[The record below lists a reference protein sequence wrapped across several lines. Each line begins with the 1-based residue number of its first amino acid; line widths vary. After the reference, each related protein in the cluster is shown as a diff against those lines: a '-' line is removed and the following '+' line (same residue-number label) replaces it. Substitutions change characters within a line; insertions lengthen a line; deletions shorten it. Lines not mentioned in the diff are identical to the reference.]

1 MSTITPRQRAY
12 VHHYGPWLI
21 GGGVLLIALIVEG
34 AKHHVLSSERV
45 LFFVILIPTIIIHE
59 VSHGVVAYWCGD
71 STAKDAKR
79 LSLNPLRH
87 IDPIGTIVVP
97 VLLILTGTGVAFG
110 WAKPVP
116 VNINRLRH
124 PRNQE
129 ILVSLAGPGINIVIA
144 VIVGLALRFTG
155 NALVLSSLP
164 FTSWPLIDQ
173 IFILAGFTNIVIAV
187 FNLIP
192 VPPLDGSVLLERFL
206 PASALPGYYRLRS
219 LSLILVIA
227 LVFLAPNALNALFAH
242 SVSIWESVVGI
253 TQFGIGL

>member
-1 MSTITPRQRAY
+1 MATLTQRQRAY

-21 GGGVLLIALIVEG
+21 GGGVIVAALIG
-34 AKHHVLSSERV
+34 AAVRHHVLSNQRA
-45 LFFVILIPTIIIHE
+45 LFFIILIPTIIIHE
-59 VSHGVVAYWCGD
+59 VTHGVVALWCGD
-71 STAKDAKR
+71 TTAKDARR

-87 IDPIGTIVVP
+87 IDPIGTVVVP
-97 VLLILTGTGVAFG
+97 VLLILSGSGVAFG

-129 ILVSLAGPGINIVIA
+129 ILVSLAGPGINIVMA
-144 VIVGLALRFTG
+144 VIAGLALRFTADAG
-155 NALVLSSLP
+155 VLSTIP
-164 FTSWPLIDQ
+164 FASWPIFDQ
-173 IFILAGFTNIVIAV
+173 ILLLAGFTNIVIAV

-192 VPPLDGSVLLERFL
+192 IPPLDGSVLLERLL

-219 LSLILVIA
+219 LSMVLVLA
-227 LVFLAPNALNALFAH
+227 LVFIAPNALNALFAH

-253 TQFGIGL
+253 TQFNVGL